1 MKKRPEHTS
10 NNPQLPQWTFQP
22 RWTLTLEGGGGE
34 GGSERTRKGEAEGER
49 EREQE
54 SRLKESGE
62 CYKKKCV

>member
-22 RWTLTLEGGGGE
+22 RWTLTLEGGGGR
-34 GGSERTRKGEAEGER
+34 GGQRELERERERER

>member
-1 MKKRPEHTS
+1 MDFPTQMDINSGGR
-10 NNPQLPQWTFQP
+10 
-22 RWTLTLEGGGGE
+22 GGGR
-34 GGSERTRKGEAEGER
+34 GGQRELERERERER